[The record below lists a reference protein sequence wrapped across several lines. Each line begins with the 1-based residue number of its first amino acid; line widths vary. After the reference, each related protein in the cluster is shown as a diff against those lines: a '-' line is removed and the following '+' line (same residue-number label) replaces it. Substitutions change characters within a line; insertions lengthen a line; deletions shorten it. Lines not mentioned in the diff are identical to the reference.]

1 MDSAKLQ
8 KYCGISRN
16 IEESFIN
23 IHPIQRG
30 GVLTSEARKV
40 LLDFGDGYSMCDFCF
55 EARIVTVKKPPVVD
69 FIQDLTT
76 FLDID
81 EVRPT
86 AGARHAKRAV
96 MEAITEPGDT
106 IVLDSLAHYTTY
118 ITAEAAKLNVKE
130 VPHSGHPDF
139 LLNVEDYV
147 TKIEEVEDSTGK
159 LPALVVLTH
168 VDYNYGNL
176 SDVKRVAEISHKYG
190 VPFLLNGAYTVGIM
204 PVSGRDLGVD
214 FLVASGHKSMSAS
227 APIGLLG
234 ATSEWAEKVFERS
247 KIKGNWSGRT
257 FGAKEIHILGCPPVF
272 GPPLATLMASFP
284 KVVERVKHWDTEVEK
299 ARYFSES
306 IQKIDGVKQ
315 LGIKPKEHTL
325 THFES
330 PSFHDVAQHHKRK
343 GFFIYDALKK
353 KKIMGIHPGLSKSFK
368 VNTFGLNFSQVKYV
382 VDAFQK
388 IAEENGITVH

>member
-1 MDSAKLQ
+1 MESSKLQ

-30 GVLTSEARKV
+30 GVLTAEARKV
-40 LLDFGDGYSMCDFCF
+40 LLDFGDGYSMCDYCF
-55 EARIVTVKKPPVVD
+55 EARIVKVKKPPVVD
-69 FIQDLTT
+69 FMQDLAT

-106 IVLDSLAHYTTY
+106 VVLDSLAHYTTY

-130 VPHSGHPDF
+130 IPHSGYPDF
-139 LLNVEDYV
+139 SLNVEEYA

-176 SDVKRVAEISHKYG
+176 SKVKRVAEITKKYG

-214 FLVASGHKSMSAS
+214 FLLASGHKSMSAS

-247 KIKGNWSGRT
+247 SIKGDWSGRT

-284 KVVERVKHWDTEVEK
+284 KVVERVKHWDEEVEK
-299 ARYFSES
+299 ARYFSEG
-306 IQKIDGVKQ
+306 IQKIDGIKQ
-315 LGIKPKEHTL
+315 LGNKPKEHTL

-330 PSFHDVAQHHKRK
+330 PSFHEVAQHHKRK
-343 GFFIYDALKK
+343 GFFLYDALKK

-368 VNTFGLNFSQVKYV
+368 VNTFGLTSPQVEYIV
-382 VDAFQK
+382 EVFQE
-388 IAEENGITVH
+388 IAEQNGITTH

>member
-30 GVLTSEARKV
+30 GVLTAEARKV

-55 EARIVTVKKPPVVD
+55 EARIVKVKKPPVVD
-69 FIQDLTT
+69 FIQDLAT

-118 ITAEAAKLNVKE
+118 VTAEAAKLNIKE
-130 VPHSGHPDF
+130 VPHSGYPEF
-139 LLNVEDYV
+139 LLNADDYA
-147 TKIEEVEDSTGK
+147 TKIEEVEDSTGN

-176 SDVKRVAEISHKYG
+176 SDVKKVSQIARKYG

-204 PVSGRDLGVD
+204 PVSGRDLSVD
-214 FLVASGHKSMSAS
+214 FLLASGHKSMSAS

-247 KIKGNWSGRT
+247 KIKGDWSGRT

-272 GPPLATLMASFP
+272 GPPLATLMASFS
-284 KVVERVKHWDTEVEK
+284 KVVERVRHWDEELEK
-299 ARYFSES
+299 ARYFADNL
-306 IQKIDGVKQ
+306 QKIEGINQ
-315 LGIKPKEHTL
+315 LGKKPKEHTL
-325 THFES
+325 IHFES
-330 PSFHDVAQHHKRK
+330 PSFHEVAQHHKRK
-343 GFFIYDALKK
+343 GFFLYDALKK

-368 VNTFGLNFSQVKYV
+368 VNTFGLNFPQVRYV
-382 VDAFQK
+382 VDTFQE
-388 IAEENGITVH
+388 IAEENGITIH

>member
-30 GVLTSEARKV
+30 GVLTAEARKV
-40 LLDFGDGYSMCDFCF
+40 LLDFGDGYSMCDYCF
-55 EARIVTVKKPPVVD
+55 EARIVKVKKPPVVD
-69 FIQDLTT
+69 FIQDLAT

-118 ITAEAAKLNVKE
+118 VTAEAAKLNIKE
-130 VPHSGHPDF
+130 VPHSGYPEF
-139 LLNVEDYV
+139 LLNADDYA
-147 TKIEEVEDSTGK
+147 TKIEEVEDSTGN

-176 SDVKRVAEISHKYG
+176 SDVKKVSQIARKYG

-204 PVSGRDLGVD
+204 PVSGRDLSVD
-214 FLVASGHKSMSAS
+214 FLLASGHKSMSAS

-247 KIKGNWSGRT
+247 KIKGDWSGRT

-284 KVVERVKHWDTEVEK
+284 KVVERVRHWDEELEK
-299 ARYFSES
+299 ARYFADNL
-306 IQKIDGVKQ
+306 QKIEGINQ
-315 LGIKPKEHTL
+315 LGKKPKEHTL
-325 THFES
+325 IHFES
-330 PSFHDVAQHHKRK
+330 PSFHEVAQHHKRK
-343 GFFIYDALKK
+343 GFFLYDALKK

-368 VNTFGLNFSQVKYV
+368 VNTFGLNFPQVRYV
-382 VDAFQK
+382 VDTFQE
-388 IAEENGITVH
+388 IAEENGITIH

>member
-1 MDSAKLQ
+1 MDSTKLQ

-55 EARIVTVKKPPVVD
+55 EARIVKVKKPPVVD
-69 FIQDLTT
+69 FIQDLAT

-86 AGARHAKRAV
+86 AGARHAKRAI

-139 LLNVEDYV
+139 LLNVEDYAI
-147 TKIEEVEDSTGK
+147 KIEEVEDSTGK

-176 SDVKRVAEISHKYG
+176 SEVKRVSEIAHKYG

-204 PVSGRDLGVD
+204 PVSGRNLGVD

-247 KIKGNWSGRT
+247 NIKGDWSGRT

-284 KVVERVKHWDTEVEK
+284 KVVERVKQWDEEVKK
-299 ARYFSES
+299 ARYFSEC
-306 IQKIDGVKQ
+306 IQKIDGIKQ
-315 LGIKPKEHTL
+315 LGIRPKEHTL

-330 PSFHDVAQHHKRK
+330 PSFHEVAQHHKRK
-343 GFFIYDALKK
+343 GFFLYDALKNR
-353 KKIMGIHPGLSKSFK
+353 KIIGIHPGLSKSFK
-368 VNTFGLNFSQVKYV
+368 VNTFGLTFQQVEYI
-382 VDAFQK
+382 VDAFQE
-388 IAEENGITVH
+388 IAEKNGIIIH